1 MFVMIRRLW
10 NYLRNN
16 GELERRQ
23 TENDALREQLKQLRE
38 NIEPLQTPWRES
50 EVFSLTTRDQLLER
64 ITALNPPQ
72 QCQNINVL
80 VIGNLGSGKS
90 SLVNTFLTSLRNTSQ
105 IANIATTYQANF
117 ESTTCKLHEVI
128 LQNNPGTKQLRV
140 YDCRGIGPT
149 DGVRENDL
157 IRVIEGN
164 VMRNYEF
171 HEFDDIDENDEY
183 YRRNPTISD
192 KMHCILFVAKA
203 DDIEKSVDFTVLKNI
218 QRYLNSENIP
228 LRLILTRIDNLDLC
242 VSGDLSSLFVS
253 RHAREKVDIAK
264 KIFQLHDSQILPIAN
279 YVKGTTQNVN
289 QDILTLQAVE
299 NILNEAVSYIENQI

>member
-1 MFVMIRRLW
+1 MIRLW
-10 NYLRNN
+10 NVLRNN
-16 GELERRQ
+16 DELDRLKR
-23 TENDALREQLKQLRE
+23 ENASLKEQLDELRL
-38 NIEPLQTPWRES
+38 NIVPLPAPWRES
-50 EVFSLTTRDQLLER
+50 EVFSQVTKGLLLQR

-72 QCQNINVL
+72 QCRNINVL

-90 SLVNTFLTSLRNTSQ
+90 SLVNTFLTSLRNSGQ
-105 IANIATTYQANF
+105 IANIATTYQANI

-149 DGVRENDL
+149 DGVREDDL

-164 VMRNYEF
+164 VKKNYEF
-171 HEFDDIDENDEY
+171 DEFDDIDENDDY

-203 DDIEKSVDFTVLKNI
+203 DEIEEGVDFTVLKNI

-242 VSGDLSSLFVS
+242 AAGDLSSLFVS
-253 RHAREKVDIAK
+253 RQAERKVNIAK
-264 KIFQLHDSQILPIAN
+264 AIFRLHDSQILPIAN
-279 YVKGTTQNVN
+279 YVRGTTQNVN

>member
-1 MFVMIRRLW
+1 MIRLW
-10 NYLRNN
+10 NILRNN
-16 GELERRQ
+16 DELDR
-23 TENDALREQLKQLRE
+23 LKRE
-38 NIEPLQTPWRES
+38 NESLKVQLDELRQNIVPLPAPWRES
-50 EVFSLTTRDQLLER
+50 EVFSQVTKGLLLQR

-72 QCQNINVL
+72 QCRNINVL

-90 SLVNTFLTSLRNTSQ
+90 SLVNTFLTSLRNSGQ
-105 IANIATTYQANF
+105 IANIATTYQANI

-149 DGVRENDL
+149 DGVREYDL

-164 VMRNYEF
+164 VKKNYKF
-171 HEFDDIDENDEY
+171 DEFDDIDENDNY

-203 DDIEKSVDFTVLKNI
+203 DEIEEGVDFTVLKNI
-218 QRYLNSENIP
+218 QGYLNSENIP

-242 VSGDLSSLFVS
+242 AAGDLSSLFVS
-253 RHAREKVDIAK
+253 RHAEKKVNIAK
-264 KIFQLHDSQILPIAN
+264 AIFSLHDSQILPIAN
-279 YVKGTTQNVN
+279 YVGGNTQNVN